1 MVARA
6 WNFYTMLVLYFFHA
20 KSPGCTIYYRHIHV
34 STACPSDLWY
44 SAFKALFLLS
54 RICLREFA
62 VLEGKTSMSEFPP
75 ASSVL
80 FELLHFD
87 YLNSERCERD
97 GFQNAIE
104 YQGFRW
110 NKLRVLFVPFV
121 AFNYDLI
128 LMKVCLGVR
137 EYHCFKEKML
147 NEFYTSNR
155 IIPSWYKCKENLY
168 PFIN

>member
-1 MVARA
+1 MLHRDRRGEHFQSRFSRKMVARA
-6 WNFYTMLVLYFFHA
+6 WNFYTKLVLYFFHA

-34 STACPSDLWY
+34 STACPSDLCY
-44 SAFKALFLLS
+44 SAFKALFPHS

-62 VLEGKTSMSEFPP
+62 VLEWKTWTMSEFPP
-75 ASSVL
+75 ASCDRGVL

-87 YLNSERCERD
+87 YLNPERCERD

-110 NKLRVLFVPFV
+110 NKSKLRLLFVPFV

-128 LMKVCLGVR
+128 LMKAS
-137 EYHCFKEKML
+137 E
-147 NEFYTSNR
+147 S
-155 IIPSWYKCKENLY
+155 
-168 PFIN
+168 